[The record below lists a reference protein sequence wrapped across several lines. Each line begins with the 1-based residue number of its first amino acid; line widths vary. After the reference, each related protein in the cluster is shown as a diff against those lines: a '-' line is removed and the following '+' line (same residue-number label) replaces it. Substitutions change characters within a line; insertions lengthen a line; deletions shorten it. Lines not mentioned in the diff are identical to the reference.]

1 VAAAQ
6 DAKEGEGVITLAH
19 PVPWLLA
26 AATAALNLP
35 LGRLRAHAPRRS
47 HRWFGLLAASVF
59 LFLALRHAFA
69 LDWIAALPLAAAM
82 FLGQFL
88 GRRRAEMGEPSPARW
103 RAAAYATLA
112 AGLLLFIG
120 APAQAD
126 MNKWERLDADEPAP
140 AFALTDQHGRRV
152 ALTDFRGK
160 VAIVTFLFTNC
171 TDVCPVLPQMLTRVD
186 QLLSDAEKAKLAYVG
201 ISIDPRRDT
210 PQRLREFIKS
220 HGLDASRWTLLTGS
234 LKELTRAA
242 NDYGVVVRPDPRLDF
257 VHNTVFVL
265 IDGKGRLRTEFHGL
279 ATPTEEIAK
288 AARALMTPTATK
300 RK

>member
-1 VAAAQ
+1 M
-6 DAKEGEGVITLAH
+6 ITLAH
-19 PVPWLLA
+19 PLPWLLA
-26 AATAALNLP
+26 AATAVLNLP

-82 FLGQFL
+82 CLGQIA
-88 GRRRAEMGEPSPARW
+88 GRRGARSDEPSPARW
-103 RAAAYATLA
+103 RTAAYAALA

-120 APAQAD
+120 APAMAN
-126 MNKWERLDADEPAP
+126 MNKWDRLDADEPAP
-140 AFALTDQHGRRV
+140 VFTLTDQNNRRV
-152 ALTDFRGK
+152 ALTDFRGR

-171 TDVCPVLPQMLTRVD
+171 TDVCPVLPQILTRVD
-186 QLLSDAEKAKLAYVG
+186 QLLTDAEKAKLVYVG

-210 PQRLREFIKS
+210 PERLREFIKS

-234 LKELTRAA
+234 VKDLTQAA

-288 AARALMTPTATK
+288 AVRALMTPQAAK

>member
-1 VAAAQ
+1 MMSLAQ
-6 DAKEGEGVITLAH
+6 PL
-19 PVPWLLA
+19 PWLLA

-35 LGRLRAHAPRRS
+35 LGRLRANATRRS
-47 HRWFGLLAASVF
+47 HRWFGLLAAPVF
-59 LFLALRHAFA
+59 LLLALRHAFA
-69 LDWIAALPLAAAM
+69 LAWIEALPLATGMLA
-82 FLGQFL
+82 GQFF
-88 GRRRAEMGEPSPARW
+88 GRRMAQPGEPSPLRW
-103 RAAAYATLA
+103 RTAAYAALV

-120 APAQAD
+120 APAQAKSPNQWD
-126 MNKWERLDADEPAP
+126 RLDANEPAP
-140 AFALTDQHGRRV
+140 AFSLTDQSGRRT
-152 ALTDFRGK
+152 ALTDFRGR
-160 VAIVTFLFTNC
+160 VVIVTFLFTNC
-171 TDVCPVLPQMLTRVD
+171 TDVCPVLPQMLARVD

-234 LKELTRAA
+234 VKELTKAA

-279 ATPTEEIAK
+279 ATPTDEIAK
-288 AARALMTPTATK
+288 AARALMAPPAKK
-300 RK
+300 R

>member
-1 VAAAQ
+1 M
-6 DAKEGEGVITLAH
+6 ITLAH
-19 PVPWLLA
+19 PLPWLLA
-26 AATAALNLP
+26 AATAVLNLP

-59 LFLALRHAFA
+59 IFLALRYTFA

-82 FLGQFL
+82 FLGQSR
-88 GRRRAEMGEPSPARW
+88 GRRSAESGEPSPARW
-103 RAAAYATLA
+103 RTAAYAMLA

-120 APAQAD
+120 APAQASANP
-126 MNKWERLDADEPAP
+126 NKWDRLDADEPAP
-140 AFALTDQHGRRV
+140 IFTLTDQNGRRV

-171 TDVCPVLPQMLTRVD
+171 TDVCPVLPQILTRVD
-186 QLLSDAEKAKLAYVG
+186 QLLTDAEKAKLTYVG

-210 PQRLREFIKS
+210 PERLRKFIKS

-234 LKELTRAA
+234 VKDLTQAA

-288 AARALMTPTATK
+288 AVRALMTPQAAK

>member
-1 VAAAQ
+1 M
-6 DAKEGEGVITLAH
+6 ISSISPTL
-19 PVPWLLA
+19 WLLA

-35 LGRLRAHAPRRS
+35 LGRLRAQAPRRS

-69 LDWIAALPLAAAM
+69 LDWIAALPLVAAM
-82 FLGQFL
+82 LLGQYL
-88 GRRRAEMGEPSPARW
+88 GRRGAQEGEPSPLRW

-126 MNKWERLDADEPAP
+126 MNKWDRLDADEPAP
-140 AFALTDQHGRRV
+140 AFSLIDQQGRRT

-171 TDVCPVLPQMLTRVD
+171 TDVCPVLPQILNRVD
-186 QLLSDAEKAKLAYVG
+186 QLMTEDERKKLAYVG
-201 ISIDPRRDT
+201 ISIDAKRDT
-210 PQRLREFIKS
+210 PAQMQKFMRD
-220 HGLDASRWTLLTGS
+220 HGLAESRWTLLGGTV
-234 LKELTRAA
+234 KELTKAA

-279 ATPTEEIAK
+279 ATPTDEIAK
-288 AARALMTPTATK
+288 AARALFPLTPTPSPARGEGSK
-300 RK
+300 RR